1 MTSSPDHA
9 GVAPHAPPPASPRS
23 DAIAAACAL
32 AFALLVVAMSWSM
45 DRLESQGGSLWT
57 APGLWPGIVGVLL
70 GALAAALL
78 VRSWRR
84 AAAIGWETAET
95 NDTPLVPT
103 PRFVAAAALFFLY
116 GIGLVGRGLPFWLG
130 TAAFVAF
137 YVYAFYEGPAG
148 RSRSR
153 RLAMALA
160 IGAATALVVT
170 LVFERVFLVRL
181 P

>member
-1 MTSSPDHA
+1 VTSSQDNA
-9 GVAPHAPPPASPRS
+9 GTAVLAPPPASPRS
-23 DAIAAACAL
+23 DAISAACAL
-32 AFALLVVAMSWSM
+32 VFAILVVVLSWRM

-57 APGLWPGIVGVLL
+57 APGLWPGIVGLLL

-78 VRSWRR
+78 VRSWQR
-84 AAAIGWETAET
+84 AAAIGWDTAEA

-103 PRFVAAAALFFLY
+103 PRFVAAASLFFLY

-137 YVYAFYEGPAG
+137 YIYAFYDGPPG
-148 RSRSR
+148 RSRPR
-153 RLAMALA
+153 RLAVALA